1 MEKSGCGVEDVV
13 FWKKSDE
20 NSKNYKKFY
29 DFKYKA
35 KGFSDYNEA
44 MSYRYGSVS

>member
-1 MEKSGCGVEDVV
+1 MGKSGCGVKDVV

-20 NSKNYKKFY
+20 NSKNYKNFD
-29 DFKYKA
+29 DFKSKA

-44 MSYRYGSVS
+44 MSYRDGSAS